1 MNKNSV
7 TPRTH
12 FVWSQWLPQ
21 QTVVI
26 SLQNVT
32 PFIGVK
38 VLQFVQC
45 DVDNFHVLFRAIS
58 SSQGLT
64 RITIQR

>member
-1 MNKNSV
+1 MNKNSA
-7 TPRTH
+7 TPSTQ
-12 FVWSQWLPQ
+12 FVWFQWLPQ
-21 QTVVI
+21 QTVII
-26 SLQNVT
+26 SLNNFT

-38 VLQFVQC
+38 VLQFVLC

-58 SSQGLT
+58 SSQGFT